1 MDHPNKV
8 NRHFFLW
15 LLAHISVS
23 HLQHLLFSSD
33 QCRVTLQTSAQGQS
47 FGPRDAHRYWERKRI
62 KDWSGLHTMNRTAL
76 SDTQKKYTKYCVCV
90 CVCIMCSPT

>member
-33 QCRVTLQTSAQGQS
+33 LVSRHTADFSSGTELWAQ
-47 FGPRDAHRYWERKRI
+47 R
-62 KDWSGLHTMNRTAL
+62 
-76 SDTQKKYTKYCVCV
+76 
-90 CVCIMCSPT
+90 CS